1 MSQTFV
7 IFSSIVLTSDAG
19 YFIPIAKHVSNFFVV
34 VVEAFQYQTYI
45 LFTCDVYNSNNHLVF
60 KLVNASRFKVVP
72 AEIGKKYRKSL
83 SCVPSHSINERIFF
97 GAHCTLCQPYQK
109 TCMSCW
115 FLHWKVG
122 GNSLLSFICKQ
133 LNGAVLLLF
142 KLMCEKKGFVN
153 TLQAFSL
160 ELTYVG
166 DKNNCQQMMHNRV
179 KHFLKF
185 ALKFLILYCFQHS
198 LQ

>member
-1 MSQTFV
+1 MLFQSYCNNSSKIFNVCTISKTFV
-7 IFSSIVLTSDAG
+7 FFSSIVQTS
-19 YFIPIAKHVSNFFVV
+19 YQSPNIAKHFFVV

-109 TCMSCW
+109 TCLSCW

-122 GNSLLSFICKQ
+122 GNSLLSFI
-133 LNGAVLLLF
+133 
-142 KLMCEKKGFVN
+142 
-153 TLQAFSL
+153 
-160 ELTYVG
+160 LTYV
-166 DKNNCQQMMHNRV
+166 V
-179 KHFLKF
+179 KRGCSTP
-185 ALKFLILYCFQHS
+185 IQVNV
-198 LQ
+198 